1 MIMSPLRFERN
12 FLKET
17 NFNLLTEVRI
27 LEEILLLTTR
37 LFLCIAVYV
46 MQFLFPWRDFY
57 TVIDVLENG
66 VKL

>member
-1 MIMSPLRFERN
+1 MSPLRFERN